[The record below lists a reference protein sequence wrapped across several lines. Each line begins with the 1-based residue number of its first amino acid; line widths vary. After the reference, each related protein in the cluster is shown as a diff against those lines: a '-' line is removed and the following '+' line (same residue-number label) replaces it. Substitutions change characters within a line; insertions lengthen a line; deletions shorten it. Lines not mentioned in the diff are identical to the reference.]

1 MRLQPDY
8 IVFTSN
14 DSGHLGRVADGAL
27 TARCGRD
34 LHAVEMGHVVN
45 ISDEIARPS
54 VGLVSAIEELARDV
68 HPAAFATG
76 RGNRAAKVESTLRAG
91 STIAICI

>member
-1 MRLQPDY
+1 MWK
-8 IVFTSN
+8 
-14 DSGHLGRVADGAL
+14 G
-27 TARCGRD
+27 

-68 HPAAFATG
+68 HPEAFATG
-76 RGNRAAKVESTLRAG
+76 EEIAPRKWNQLRAG
-91 STIAICI
+91 DNRDCREEPAACAH